1 MTTALIV
8 EDDAKIRAALEFQ
21 LREEGLDTTAVE
33 GAEEALTRLEAAPGP
48 YPDLMLVDVRLPGL
62 SGVELVRRL
71 VDVGRLPP
79 TIIVSGE
86 ASIAETV
93 EALKLGVH
101 DFIEKPV
108 SKERLLQ
115 SVRNTLETTDLRREV
130 QQLRT
135 ALQAERELL
144 GESPAMLRLREQI
157 ARAAPT
163 EARVL
168 IRGESGTGKEL
179 VADSL
184 HRHGPRAGR
193 PLIKVNCAAFPEHLI
208 ENELFGH
215 VKGAFTD
222 ARADKPGLFEE
233 ADGGTLFLDEIGDME
248 VELQSRLLRVLED
261 GRVRRIGDRRDREV
275 DVRVIAATHT
285 DLGQAVRDGRFR
297 EDLFFRLAHLPI
309 DMPPLRERE
318 GDVPLLFEHFL
329 ELFRRAH
336 HARVRRVEPEVMRL
350 LEAYTWPGNVREL
363 KSLCERLVVFGGDPI
378 TAEDLPEPYRGGG
391 LPAEPLLRTEG
402 GQPVLSLRQFRRL
415 AEKEYIEQVLR
426 HTGWNIT
433 AAARLLGL
441 QRTYLH
447 RKMTDLGAERD
458 DLDDESS

>member
-8 EDDAKIRAALEFQ
+8 EDDAKIRAALQFQ
-21 LREEGLDTTAVE
+21 LSEEGLETTAVE
-33 GAEEALTRLEAAPGP
+33 GAEEALATLQGGATT
-48 YPDLMLVDVRLPGL
+48 YPDLLLVDVRLPGI

-71 VDVGRLPP
+71 VDAGRLPP

-115 SVRNTLETTDLRREV
+115 SVRNTLETTELRREV
-130 QQLRT
+130 QELRT
-135 ALQAERELL
+135 ALESERELL

-163 EARVL
+163 EGRVL

-184 HRHGPRAGR
+184 HRHGSRRGR

-222 ARADKPGLFEE
+222 ARTDKPGLFEE

-261 GRVRRIGDRRDREV
+261 GRVRRIGDRHDRKV

-285 DLGQAVRDGRFR
+285 DLEQAVRDGRFR

-309 DMPPLRERE
+309 DVPPLRERE

-329 ELFRRAH
+329 ELFRRVH
-336 HARVRRVEPEVMRL
+336 HARVRQVEPEVLRF

-363 KSLCERLVVFGGDPI
+363 KNLCERLVVFGGEPI
-378 TAEDLPEPYRGGG
+378 TAADLPEPYRGGG
-391 LPAEPLLRTEG
+391 LSAEPLLRAEG
-402 GQPVLSLRQFRRL
+402 GRPALTLREFRRL
-415 AEKEYIEQVLR
+415 TEKEYIEQVLR
-426 HTGWNIT
+426 HTGWNVT

-447 RKMTDLGAERD
+447 RKMTDLGAERPGP
-458 DLDDESS
+458 DDE